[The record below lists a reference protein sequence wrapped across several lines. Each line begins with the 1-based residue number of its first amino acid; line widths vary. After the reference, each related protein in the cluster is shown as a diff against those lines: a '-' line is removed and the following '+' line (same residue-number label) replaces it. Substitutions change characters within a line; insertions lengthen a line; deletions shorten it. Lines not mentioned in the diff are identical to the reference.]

1 MNIMLR
7 RSGVYIVN
15 EPQLPDDT
23 AEEEEDSQIEGKSND
38 EKKFNMEEGGNAKNG
53 EEMAGNTDTLPID
66 SSTPIPETKPKKQ
79 KQRVPSV
86 YR

>member
-1 MNIMLR
+1 MLR

-15 EPQLPDDT
+15 EPQHADD
-23 AEEEEDSQIEGKSND
+23 IPEGDKTTGSIS
-38 EKKFNMEEGGNAKNG
+38 ESETKLNMEEEGGAKTQDD
-53 EEMAGNTDTLPID
+53 MTGNTDTLPVD
-66 SSTPIPETKPKKQ
+66 TSTPLPGAKPKKQ

>member
-23 AEEEEDSQIEGKSND
+23 AEEEEDSKIEGKSND
-38 EKKFNMEEGGNAKNG
+38 EKKLNMEEEGNAKNG

-66 SSTPIPETKPKKQ
+66 TSTPIPETKPKKQ